1 MGYTARLDEKLRHQ
15 KMYDVM
21 LMIVIHFSLF
31 FVYSFICTHSA
42 KEIIPQSDYSP
53 IDMDR
58 EVDLVYEYGYP
69 KVSRIHAFPTYA
81 SEMEMTL
88 HDRYLVHG
96 MLYTNMLNT
105 VYLER
110 HWSLKDTKSRNV
122 CLNIFVKNRS
132 LPYINVLIMSLMR
145 SHESSEEQFDENDMV
160 LPGGKELLE
169 QVSINIIN
177 TERRVDRLSYDQI
190 RRKVI
195 ELPFL
200 NFHSTEKKSVT
211 AEEWRKSN
219 RLDKIDD
226 FISSAMICSKHKFKW
241 CLIVEEYA
249 IFPKDFLPSLQDFVL
264 APLDTLLSNENATAV
279 LSLISL
285 FSRYDSQDGK
295 LLDVANVKYS
305 KQSYERDRGKLNS
318 ERKGKGLAS
327 DERDYKIFTHENH
340 TGLNCALLFY
350 TEVVDTK
357 LIPFLQLAKKKEEER
372 LWHNHLNYLTSYD
385 GERLLDLEVE
395 FPHYT
400 NVARKQ
406 VEPSL
411 INRIGFYDDERIY
424 PHPQQ
429 FQFDNAINEQMMIS
443 NWITDPRFLFEAGSY
458 EEGRDYWCK
467 DSNDSWTY
475 EDCNSVET

>member
-241 CLIVEEYA
+241 CLIVEEYT

-295 LLDVANVKYS
+295 LLDVANVEYIS
-305 KQSYERDRGKLNS
+305 
-318 ERKGKGLAS
+318 
-327 DERDYKIFTHENH
+327 
-340 TGLNCALLFY
+340 LLF
-350 TEVVDTK
+350 VRVMICSS
-357 LIPFLQLAKKKEEER
+357 LSV
-372 LWHNHLNYLTSYD
+372 N
-385 GERLLDLEVE
+385 DL
-395 FPHYT
+395 F
-400 NVARKQ
+400 
-406 VEPSL
+406 
-411 INRIGFYDDERIY
+411 
-424 PHPQQ
+424 
-429 FQFDNAINEQMMIS
+429 
-443 NWITDPRFLFEAGSY
+443 
-458 EEGRDYWCK
+458 
-467 DSNDSWTY
+467 
-475 EDCNSVET
+475 